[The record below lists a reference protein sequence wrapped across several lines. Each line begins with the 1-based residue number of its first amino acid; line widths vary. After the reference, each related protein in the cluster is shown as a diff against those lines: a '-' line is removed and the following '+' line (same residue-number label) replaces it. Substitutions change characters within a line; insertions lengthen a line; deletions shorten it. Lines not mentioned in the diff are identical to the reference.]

1 MCIVCVCRFAVLV
14 CGTLV
19 YSRGDEVQ
27 SKKDHLEYE
36 AHAAEEGEAQPSIL
50 MPGLP

>member
-1 MCIVCVCRFAVLV
+1 MLV

-19 YSRGDEVQ
+19 YSRGDELQ

-50 MPGLP
+50 MPGHSPA